1 MSEQDIYALVC
12 AILIIRGIVAIVR
25 DDIFVDY
32 SNKQDVE
39 DYERRRDGRR

>member
-1 MSEQDIYALVC
+1 MSEQDMYALVC

-32 SNKQDVE
+32 SNKEDVE
-39 DYERRRDGRR
+39 NYERRRNGKR